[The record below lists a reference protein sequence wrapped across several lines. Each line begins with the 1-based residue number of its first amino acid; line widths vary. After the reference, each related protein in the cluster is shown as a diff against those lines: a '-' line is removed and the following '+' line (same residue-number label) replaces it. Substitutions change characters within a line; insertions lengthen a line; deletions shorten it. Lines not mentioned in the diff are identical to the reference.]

1 MYRLAQEVASKIAQT
16 ILFGNTPG
24 ENMAKKAKKKSIT
37 TTAKSLAKNFGKL
50 AVDVQRVALMEM
62 VAVYERAASATK
74 KASKKAKKAKKTA
87 KKRK

>member
-1 MYRLAQEVASKIAQT
+1 
-16 ILFGNTPG
+16 
-24 ENMAKKAKKKSIT
+24 MAKKAKKKSIT
-37 TTAKSLAKNFGKL
+37 TTAKGLAKNFGKL

-62 VAVYERAASATK
+62 VAVYERAALATK

>member
-1 MYRLAQEVASKIAQT
+1 
-16 ILFGNTPG
+16 
-24 ENMAKKAKKKSIT
+24 MAKKAKKRSIT

-74 KASKKAKKAKKTA
+74 KVPKKAKKVNKGKKAA
-87 KKRK
+87 KKRE